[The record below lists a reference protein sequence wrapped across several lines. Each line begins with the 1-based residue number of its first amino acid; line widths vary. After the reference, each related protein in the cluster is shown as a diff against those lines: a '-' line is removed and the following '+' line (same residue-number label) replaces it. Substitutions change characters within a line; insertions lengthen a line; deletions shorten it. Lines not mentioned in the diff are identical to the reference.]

1 MKEKDILED
10 LNIIII
16 FSNSY
21 IIILYWRVVK
31 DGVGELYDIVG

>member
-10 LNIIII
+10 LNNIII

-21 IIILYWRVVK
+21 IIIINWRVVK